1 MRGHNGSYFMFHNQ
15 KSIYHSPCFWTEQE
29 MHYSW
34 LKTKYM
40 NLDNNN
46 LKKIV
51 VSVKLDSS
59 QDMEEKHTNN
69 NHHYVTAIIG

>member
-1 MRGHNGSYFMFHNQ
+1 MFHIQ
-15 KSIYHSPCFWTEQE
+15 SIYHSPCFWTEQE

-40 NLDNNN
+40 KLDN
-46 LKKIV
+46 KKKLV

-59 QDMEEKHTNN
+59 QDIEEKHTNN
-69 NHHYVTAIIG
+69 NHHYVTAITG